1 MSKLAN
7 LQKFLTND
15 LRVFKAPFFEGL
27 EGFPGTIETP
37 DTQEPAPYRISSL
50 DIFDAWDICGIVG
63 GRKPST
69 YSESPRMWNS
79 YFRGIGRK
87 AVFFAFDLP
96 QEKDFAKFMDTL
108 PAIPGFLELT
118 VTDPYKHTA
127 FLSLEGLGF
136 QVRLSDQAAD
146 TKVVNHVIL
155 DSEKKTLLALN
166 TDGMGMIWAIK
177 EKVDV
182 KGRTVLIIG
191 EGGSA
196 VSIGYEFVR
205 AGSNLFI
212 TNRTHSR
219 AKDVSELLA
228 GSKSTGQQVSWG
240 GFDRLSGLLNQADIV
255 INTVPEGCPLDVKS
269 GKSLKEGA
277 LLAETTYGSK
287 SAIKDLAMTT
297 GLDYVDG
304 MDMLIGQFLEA
315 AAKIYPLLGISRET
329 HEEAIRKAPS
339 VSGKRINE

>member
-15 LRVFKAPFFEGL
+15 LRVFRAPFFEG
-27 EGFPGTIETP
+27 EGFPGTFETP
-37 DTQEPAPYRISSL
+37 DAQEQAPSRVPSL

-63 GRKPST
+63 GRRPST
-69 YSESPRMWNS
+69 YSESPRLWNN
-79 YFRGIGRK
+79 YFRGIDRK

-96 QEKDFAKFMDTL
+96 PEKDFAEFMEAL
-108 PAIPGFLELT
+108 LSIPGFLELT

-136 QVRLSDQAAD
+136 QVRLSDQAAY

-155 DSEKKTLLALN
+155 DAEKETLLALN
-166 TDGMGMIWAIK
+166 TDGMGMIRAIK

-182 KGRTVLIIG
+182 KGKMVLIIG
-191 EGGSA
+191 AGGSA

-205 AGSNLFI
+205 AGSDLFV
-212 TNRTHSR
+212 TNRTPNR
-219 AKDVSELLA
+219 AKDISELLA
-228 GSKSTGQQVSWG
+228 GSKSAGQQLGWG
-240 GFDRLSGLLNQADIV
+240 GFDRLTGLLNQADIV

-277 LLAETTYGSK
+277 FLAETTYGSK
-287 SAIKDLAMTT
+287 SAIKDLAIST

-304 MDMLIGQFLEA
+304 MDMLFGQFLEA
-315 AAKIYPLLGISRET
+315 AAKVYPLLRISEEK
-329 HEEAIRKAPS
+329 HEEAIREAQS
-339 VSGKRINE
+339 A

>member
-15 LRVFKAPFFEGL
+15 LSVFRAPFFEGI
-27 EGFPGTIETP
+27 EGFPGTFETP
-37 DTQEPAPYRISSL
+37 DAQEQAPYRVPSL

-63 GRKPST
+63 GRRPST
-69 YSESPRMWNS
+69 YSESPRLWNS
-79 YFRGIGRK
+79 YFQGIGRK

-96 QEKDFAKFMDTL
+96 PENDFAEFMETL
-108 PAIPGFLELT
+108 LSIPGFFELT
-118 VTDPYKHTA
+118 VTDPYKHKA

-155 DSEKKTLLALN
+155 DPKKETLLALN

-177 EKVDV
+177 EKIDV
-182 KGRTVLIIG
+182 EGKQILIIG
-191 EGGSA
+191 AGGSA

-205 AGSNLFI
+205 AGSDLFI
-212 TNRTHSR
+212 TNRTPHR
-219 AKDVSELLA
+219 AKEVAELLT
-228 GSKSTGQQVSWG
+228 GSKRAGQQVSWG
-240 GFDRLSGLLNQADIV
+240 GFDRLTDLLSRADIV
-255 INTVPEGCPLDVKS
+255 INTVPEGCPLNVES
-269 GKSLKEGA
+269 GNSLKERV

-287 SAIKDLAMTT
+287 SAIKDLAETK

-304 MDMLIGQFLEA
+304 MDMLFGQFLEA
-315 AAKIYPLLGISRET
+315 AAKIYPLLGLSEET
-329 HEEAIRKAPS
+329 HEEAIRKAQS
-339 VSGKRINE
+339 A